1 MKQVSWR
8 TEKDA
13 VFVEARALHRPLF
26 VLFACPKEKRA
37 APILR
42 AESPA
47 LAHLLTERF
56 LSVHYSSLKG
66 IDLSLFPFD
75 YEQQLMGLVLTPLG
89 TTLARWGGRD
99 QGSVASLV
107 AFLTRVQA
115 IPWPKEIPPARP
127 GQTIA
132 QRYPRFARTP
142 RAAEACYHCHYAQDA
157 AITEQLAAKTFQ
169 KLSLYRY
176 PPPSVLGLTL
186 GDDNQVLAL
195 APGSPAQ
202 KAGLHV
208 GERLARLNDKSLYSA
223 ADLSYALDALPAA
236 TRTLSLNGK
245 RLTLPKNWRTYDI
258 SSRPSQ
264 GLVPPLFGF
273 WEEPASGS
281 KTLALKVTF
290 LFTGERW
297 RASQGDLRVGDIIVA
312 VDNKTLPQMS
322 ASQFHTWLRMNKEV
336 GQSVTLTV
344 LRDGKRLLIALPC
357 LALDG

>member
-1 MKQVSWR
+1 MRQVSWR
-8 TEKDA
+8 TANDA
-13 VFVEARALHRPLF
+13 VFVEAKALHRPLF

-42 AESPA
+42 AENPA
-47 LAHLLTERF
+47 LTHLLTERF
-56 LSVHYSSLKG
+56 LPVHYNSLKG

-89 TTLARWGGRD
+89 TTLARWGGHD
-99 QGSVASLV
+99 GNSVASLV
-107 AFLTRVQA
+107 AFLKRVQA
-115 IPWPKEIPPARP
+115 IPWPKEIPPSP
-127 GQTIA
+127 SSQTLA
-132 QRYPRFARTP
+132 QRFPRFARTP
-142 RAAEACYHCHYAQDA
+142 RADEACYHCHYAHDA

-186 GDDNQVLAL
+186 GDDNQILVL

-208 GERLARLNDKSLYSA
+208 GERLARLNDKNLYSA

-245 RLTLPKNWRTYDI
+245 RLTLPKDWRTYDI

-273 WEEPASGS
+273 WEEPVPGS
-281 KTLALKVTF
+281 KTLALKVSF
-290 LFTGERW
+290 LFISERW
-297 RASQGDLRVGDIIVA
+297 RASQGDLKVGDIIIA
-312 VDNKTLPQMS
+312 VDGKTLSQMS
-322 ASQFHTWLRMNKEV
+322 APHFHTWLRMNKEV
-336 GQSVTLTV
+336 GQNVALTV
-344 LRDGKRLLIALPC
+344 LRDGKRLVITLPC